1 MKSISEILEAFK
13 TGDISLKD
21 AQAAIESSGVVDIS
35 HTRLDVGRRSRT
47 GVGEV
52 VYGAG
57 KTKGQIL
64 DIIRKIVDMG
74 ENTLVTRVSKEISDA
89 ISAEFPQARAN
100 EIARTVSIVSDAGKP
115 AHSGGLVA
123 IVTAGTS
130 DMYVAEE
137 ARETLNFL
145 GDNVKTFYDCGVAGL
160 HRILSVADEIRKA
173 NAVIAIAGMEGAL
186 ASVAAGLLKVPVI
199 AVPTSVGY
207 GASFGGLAALLSMIN
222 SCANGVSEVNIDNG
236 FGAAYIAHLIN
247 SIKDR

>member
-89 ISAEFPQARAN
+89 ISAEFPQARAR
-100 EIARTVSIVSDAGKP
+100 A
-115 AHSGGLVA
+115 A
-123 IVTAGTS
+123 IP
-130 DMYVAEE
+130 
-137 ARETLNFL
+137 NF
-145 GDNVKTFYDCGVAGL
+145 
-160 HRILSVADEIRKA
+160 
-173 NAVIAIAGMEGAL
+173 
-186 ASVAAGLLKVPVI
+186 
-199 AVPTSVGY
+199 
-207 GASFGGLAALLSMIN
+207 
-222 SCANGVSEVNIDNG
+222 CAKR
-236 FGAAYIAHLIN
+236 F
-247 SIKDR
+247 